1 MADGVTQSSAAAA
14 LKLCSLAATWK
25 VFKNLSDGKRMATT
39 QNYTMSMEQQSCQPL
54 KPFAY
59 QALAKE
65 KTRPMPC
72 SRAVRASA
80 ARYWRVGGLITRAE
94 PAADAPSIAAR
105 RQHRVLATLAE
116 KAHQPA
122 GNRLDIAKSIVR
134 REDPQRPSG
143 KRLPLGVQVQR
154 QRYLALRTAP
164 RLIQMARISQ
174 AGRIPRI
181 VQLQL
186 EQPQVCLAVQFL
198 AQLFQLRKQQVFRRV

>member
-105 RQHRVLATLAE
+105 RQ
-116 KAHQPA
+116 PA
-122 GNRLDIAKSIVR
+122 RYREIR
-134 REDPQRPSG
+134 RPPRRSAA
-143 KRLPLGVQVQR
+143 PLR
-154 QRYLALRTAP
+154 QAAPTRCSSTAP
-164 RLIQMARISQ
+164 AIPCAAYRPAVDPDGAHIPSRADTAHSAAPARTTPGMPRGSIPGAVVPAPQ
-174 AGRIPRI
+174 AAGVPPGIAAR
-181 VQLQL
+181 
-186 EQPQVCLAVQFL
+186 A
-198 AQLFQLRKQQVFRRV
+198 ANK